1 MSNNFL
7 GFLSLSLSPR
17 HPAEPVSLFFFCQV
31 TASLPASLPP
41 FSLLL
46 LPPARFRLLFLP
58 LCNVFTNN
66 SRYFL
71 CKYTQM

>member
-31 TASLPASLPP
+31 TASLPASPSPLFPSLTPP
-41 FSLLL
+41 RPVPLVV
-46 LPPARFRLLFLP
+46 PAP
-58 LCNVFTNN
+58 
-66 SRYFL
+66 
-71 CKYTQM
+71 M